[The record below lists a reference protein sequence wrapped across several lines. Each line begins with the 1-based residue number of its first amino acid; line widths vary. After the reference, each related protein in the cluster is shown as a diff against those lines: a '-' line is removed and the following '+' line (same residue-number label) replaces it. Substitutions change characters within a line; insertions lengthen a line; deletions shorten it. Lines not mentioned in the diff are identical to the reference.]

1 MGCSETCV
9 TDCVTVQTVMMSNF
23 VNMFQIVIISHFS
36 YNDGV

>member
-9 TDCVTVQTVMMSNF
+9 TDCVTVQPVMMSNI